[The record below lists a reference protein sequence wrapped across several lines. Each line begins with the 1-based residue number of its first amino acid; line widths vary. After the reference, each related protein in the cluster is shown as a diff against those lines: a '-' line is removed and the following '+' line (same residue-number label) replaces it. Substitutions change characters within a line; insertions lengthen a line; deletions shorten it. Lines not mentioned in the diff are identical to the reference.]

1 MPCFLHKPVTGI
13 VRKLRSSLPPVE
25 LPIREERRSD
35 PEGEPM
41 QAFRSRTTARID
53 LLPPEREA
61 RLSGATARNLDYVDA
76 EFETIA
82 TAARPSPYP
91 VFNDNRRA
99 GHRTRHRGKPVRQ
112 ALTVVE
118 TRLRGMPPRQFAGL
132 VSGLGLGVFLLIAG
146 LFSGGQADSKPLSI
160 GGVTTSF
167 DYAGGM
173 RVLSV
178 YGSIDNRS
186 STEQRLPLVVV
197 DVRSNGRK
205 VTATRLMPDGASIA
219 PGESRHFAARLPYT
233 GGKMPDVTVSFAES
247 SVSRL

>member
-1 MPCFLHKPVTGI
+1 
-13 VRKLRSSLPPVE
+13 
-25 LPIREERRSD
+25 
-35 PEGEPM
+35 M
-41 QAFRSRTTARID
+41 QAFRSRTAARID

-61 RLSGATARNLDYVDA
+61 RPSGATARNLDYVDA

-82 TAARPSPYP
+82 VAARPSPYP

-99 GHRTRHRGKPVRQ
+99 TRRSAKPARQ
-112 ALTVVE
+112 VLTVVE
-118 TRLRGMPPRQFAGL
+118 ARLRGMPRRQFAGL

-146 LFSGGQADSKPLSI
+146 LFGGGQADTQPLSI

-186 STEQRLPLVVV
+186 GTEQRLPLVVV

-233 GGKMPDVTVSFAES
+233 GGKMPKVTVSFAEN

>member
-1 MPCFLHKPVTGI
+1 
-13 VRKLRSSLPPVE
+13 
-25 LPIREERRSD
+25 
-35 PEGEPM
+35 M
-41 QAFRSRTTARID
+41 QAFRSRTTARVD

-61 RLSGATARNLDYVDA
+61 RPSGAPARNLDYVDA

-82 TAARPSPYP
+82 TIVRPSPYP
-91 VFNDNRRA
+91 VFNDNGRVVRR
-99 GHRTRHRGKPVRQ
+99 RRGKPSGQ
-112 ALTVVE
+112 FLTVVE
-118 TRLRGMPPRQFAGL
+118 ARLRRMPPRRFAGL

-146 LFSGGQADSKPLSI
+146 LFSGGQADTQSLSI
-160 GGVTTSF
+160 EGVTTSF

-173 RVLSV
+173 QVLSV

-186 STEQRLPLVVV
+186 GIEQRLPLVVV

-219 PGESRHFAARLPYT
+219 PGESRHFAARLPYA
-233 GGKMPDVTVSFAES
+233 GGKMPDVTVSFAEN

>member
-1 MPCFLHKPVTGI
+1 
-13 VRKLRSSLPPVE
+13 
-25 LPIREERRSD
+25 
-35 PEGEPM
+35 M
-41 QAFRSRTTARID
+41 QAFRSRTAARVD
-53 LLPPEREA
+53 LLPPEREP
-61 RLSGATARNLDYVDA
+61 RPSGGKARNLDYVDA

-82 TAARPSPYP
+82 TTVRPSPYP

-99 GHRTRHRGKPVRQ
+99 ARRRRAGMQARQ
-112 ALTVVE
+112 VLTVVE

-146 LFSGGQADSKPLSI
+146 LFSGGRADTHPLSI
-160 GGVTTSF
+160 AGVTTSF

-173 RVLSV
+173 QVLSV

-186 STEQRLPLVVV
+186 GTEQRLPLVVV

-219 PGESRHFAARLPYT
+219 PGESRHFAARLPYA
-233 GGKMPDVTVSFAES
+233 GGKMPDVTVSFAEN